1 MALPV
6 RRTSNVSPQSLQ
18 RWEPFRELEQLQ
30 EHMDRLMQGVWSPAG
45 GGNGGAWMPVTD
57 IEETDDAWVIE
68 AELPGVDRKD
78 VNVEMRDSE
87 LIISG
92 DIKEK
97 ERKGVLRRQ
106 TRKTGEFEYRV
117 TLPGDSDA
125 EHIEANLHDGVLTV
139 RVPKTEQAKPRRI
152 EVKAA

>member
-1 MALPV
+1 MAVPV
-6 RRTSNVSPQSLQ
+6 RRTTTVSPQPLQ

-68 AELPGVDRKD
+68 AELPGVNRKD

-87 LIISG
+87 LIITG
-92 DIKEK
+92 EIIEK
-97 ERKGVLRRQ
+97 QRKGVLRRQ

>member
-1 MALPV
+1 VALPI
-6 RRTSNVSPQSLQ
+6 RRTSNVSPQPLQ

-92 DIKEK
+92 EIKEK

-125 EHIEANLHDGVLTV
+125 EHIEANLHDGVMRV